1 MKTFTIGQLA
11 KASHVKIETVRY
23 YERRELIPNPTRSE
37 SGYRQFSQKDVER
50 IRFIKH
56 AQSIGFTLHE
66 IAELLSLRVEPEA
79 TCGDINQRIDGKLT
93 DIKGKI
99 GTLLKMKK
107 TLLKL
112 KEACKQPKAPSEECP
127 ILESLDAEETE

>member
-1 MKTFTIGQLA
+1 MKTLTIGQLA
-11 KASHVKIETVRY
+11 KTSQVKVETVRY
-23 YERRELIPNPTRSE
+23 YERRGLIPKPPRRE

-79 TCGDINQRIDGKLT
+79 TCGDINQRIDNKLI
-93 DIKGKI
+93 DIKEKI
-99 GTLLKMKK
+99 GTLLKMEK

-112 KEACKQPKAPSEECP
+112 KQACKQPKAPSEECP
-127 ILESLDAEETE
+127 ILESLNAEETE